1 MDMNAVLMTIALFSL
16 AATAAFGVIAWQARA
31 EARRRSAARVAA
43 LAAAAG
49 TPPDLAGHTEP
60 VAVSS
65 LFHSAPGAMLTG
77 RPAIT
82 IAVVATLAAGLAGVA
97 ALSGP
102 DDAAD
107 GRPATASGASL
118 ELISMR
124 HTFEGETLTVTGL
137 VRNPRSGEAVTRV
150 AAVVF
155 AFDRAGSFAASSRAP
170 LDFTR
175 LEPGDESPF
184 VVSVGDVADIGRYRV
199 SFRTEAGMLRHV
211 DRRAEQMARRPD

>member
-1 MDMNAVLMTIALFSL
+1 MDAVLMTIALFSL

-82 IAVVATLAAGLAGVA
+82 IAVVATLAAALAGVA

-102 DDAAD
+102 DAAG

-124 HTFEGETLTVTGL
+124 HTFEGKTLTVTGL

-155 AFDRAGSFAASSRAP
+155 AFDRAGSFAASSQAP